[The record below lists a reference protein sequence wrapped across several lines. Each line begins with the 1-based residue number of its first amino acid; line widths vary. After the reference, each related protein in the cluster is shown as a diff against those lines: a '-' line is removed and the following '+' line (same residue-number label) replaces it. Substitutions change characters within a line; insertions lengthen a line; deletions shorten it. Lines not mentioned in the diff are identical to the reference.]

1 MASKTGKTLSN
12 ATLSLRF
19 MQNAQRAKMQAQV
32 EAEQAKIRDEAE
44 WEVSKEVKEA
54 WGISSISGSEPVIR
68 LSFSRSVTH
77 ETSYVPFLFS
87 SEGVAAGPSRVR
99 GRRTFNH
106 GEETIPKEKN
116 DATDAEKK
124 APADTAEPPL
134 STKRPTSISGFKVPV
149 STTQKGSK
157 KARKKTVQMLIHE
170 TPAVQLPF
178 SLPAT
183 PETASAPA
191 PLTTRFM
198 KPAGID
204 DPIAGP
210 GSAPA
215 ALKRQRE
222 QDPIRDHSGMG
233 SAKRKKSTNIS

>member
-54 WGISSISGSEPVIR
+54 WGISSISGSD
-68 LSFSRSVTH
+68 RSVTH

-149 STTQKGSK
+149 STTQMGSK

-191 PLTTRFM
+191 PLTTGFM

-233 SAKRKKSTNIS
+233 SAKRKKSTNVS